1 MLYYPNN
8 SHALKRGTG
17 ELFFAKQLDCIN
29 FHFRFKSYFTLYA
42 RHTRPHTNNCHHYK
56 IYCMNILEIKVL
68 KGPNYWSVRRPKLI
82 QMKLALEEMEQRP
95 TDTIEGFTERLE
107 NLFPTLIEHRCSVG
121 TRGGFFERVRT
132 GTWMGH
138 VIEHIALEIQTLAGM
153 DTGFGRTRTANDGPG
168 VYYVCF
174 TYMEEDAGVF
184 AAKAAVR
191 IAQALTDNVEYNIE
205 DDIQKLREIRENT
218 RLGPSTGCIVEEAAK
233 RNIPYIRL
241 NKQSLVQLGY
251 GVHQKRIRAT
261 IASTTSNI
269 AVDIAGDKEETK
281 LLLSAA
287 EIPVP
292 GGTVVKTIEAL
303 KDAVEKYTYPL
314 VIKPIDGNHGKGNTT
329 NIVNWEQSVK
339 AFEAAQVYGRNV
351 IVEKFITGFDFRCL
365 VINNKFICA
374 ALRTPA
380 SVVGDGK
387 NNIQYLIDETN
398 KDSRRGFAHE
408 KVLTQITV
416 DGSTMKMLEDKGYTL
431 DTIPAK
437 DERVLLKTTA
447 NLSTGGTSIDV
458 TDEVHPANVFMCER
472 ISKIIG
478 LDICGIDIM
487 ATDLRTP
494 VNENGGAVLE
504 VNAAP
509 GFRMH
514 IEPAEGLGRNVAEP
528 VIDMLFPKGSV
539 GRIPIIAITGTNGKT
554 TTTRLTAHI
563 AKCAGKKV
571 GYTTSDGVYIQN
583 QLMMKGDCTGP
594 LSSAFVLKDP
604 TVDFAVLECA
614 RGGILKAGLAF
625 QHCDVG
631 VVTNV
636 AADHIGLGGINSIQ
650 QMAKVKAVV
659 PETVFPH
666 GYAIL
671 NAEDDLVY
679 AMRTD
684 LKCNVGLFSM
694 NEHSPRIKEHCARG
708 GLATVFENGYIT
720 IMKGNWKIRVMPAK
734 DIPLTYEG
742 KAIHNI
748 ANCLPAVL
756 ATYLYRDIT
765 IEDIR
770 QGLQTF
776 IPGESLTPGRLNFFH
791 FKNIT
796 FLADF
801 AHNPHGLKLLCDF
814 ISKLDYKR
822 KIGVISGTGD
832 RRDEDIMELGE
843 ISAQYFDEIIIRCDK
858 NLRGRTADEIISLL
872 QQGIAK
878 VKPQVPTKVIANEN
892 EALEY
897 IYEHQVP
904 GALYTIMCD
913 VVAGAL
919 DKIKELKA
927 REETATG

>member
-1 MLYYPNN
+1 M
-8 SHALKRGTG
+8 
-17 ELFFAKQLDCIN
+17 
-29 FHFRFKSYFTLYA
+29 
-42 RHTRPHTNNCHHYK
+42 K
-56 IYCMNILEIKVL
+56 IVEIKVL
-68 KGPNYWSVRRPKLI
+68 KGPNYWSVRRTKLI
-82 QMKLALEEMEQRP
+82 QMKLDLEEMEQRP
-95 TDTIEGFTERLE
+95 TNSIDGFRQRLE
-107 NLFPTLIEHRCSVG
+107 KMFPTMIEHRCSVG
-121 TRGGFFERVRT
+121 HRGGFFERVDE

-153 DTGFGRTRTANDGPG
+153 DVGFGRTRAANEKEG

-174 TYMEEDAGVF
+174 TYMEEDAGVY
-184 AAKAAVR
+184 AAKASVR
-191 IAQALTDNVEYNIE
+191 IAQAVTDGVEYDLDE
-205 DDIQKLREIRENT
+205 DIQKLREIREDT
-218 RLGPSTGCIVEEAAK
+218 RLGPSTGCIVDEAAK

-251 GVHQKRIRAT
+251 GVNQKRIRAT

-269 AVDIAGDKEETK
+269 AVDIACNKEETK
-281 LLLSAA
+281 MLLEAA

-292 GGTVVKTIEAL
+292 RGTVIRTEAGL
-303 KDAVEKYTYPL
+303 DEAIQKFGYPL

-329 NIVNWEQSVK
+329 NITNREQ
-339 AFEAAQVYGRNV
+339 AIRALEAAKQYGRNV
-351 IVEKFITGFDFRCL
+351 IVERFITGYDFRCL

-380 SVVGDGK
+380 SVVGDGVHT
-387 NNIQYLIDETN
+387 IQWLIDETN
-398 KDSRRGFAHE
+398 KDPRRGYGHE
-408 KVLTQITV
+408 KVLTQITM
-416 DGSTMKMLEDKGYTL
+416 DQFTQKMLDDAGITL
-431 DTIPAK
+431 ETIPGK
-437 DERVLLKTTA
+437 GERVLLKPTA
-447 NLSTGGTSIDV
+447 NLSTGGTSTDV
-458 TDEVHPANVFMCER
+458 TDEVHPTNIFMFER
-472 ISKIIG
+472 IAKIIG
-478 LDICGIDIM
+478 LDICGIDVM
-487 ATDLRTP
+487 AVDLRTP
-494 VNENGGAVLE
+494 VSENGGAILE

-514 IEPAEGLGRNVAEP
+514 IDPAEGLPRNVAEP

-539 GRIPIIAITGTNGKT
+539 GRIPIIAVTGTNGKT

-563 AKCAGKKV
+563 AKSAGKKV

-594 LSSAFVLKDP
+594 ISSTFVLKDP

-614 RGGILKAGLAF
+614 RGGILKSGLAF
-625 QHCDVG
+625 QNCDVG
-631 VVTNV
+631 IVTNV
-636 AADHIGLGGINSIQ
+636 AADHIGLGGIYTVE
-650 QMAKVKAVV
+650 QMAKVKSVV

-679 AMRTD
+679 AMKDGLT
-684 LKCNVGLFSM
+684 CNIALFSM
-694 NEHSPRIKEHCARG
+694 DENNPRIKEHCAGG
-708 GLATVFENGYIT
+708 GLATVYENGFVT
-720 IMKGNWKIRVMPAK
+720 IMKGNWKIRVMAAK

-742 KAIHNI
+742 KAVHNI

-756 ATYLYRDIT
+756 ATYLYRDIS
-765 IEDIR
+765 IDDIKL
-770 QGLQTF
+770 GLQTF
-776 IPGESLTPGRLNFFH
+776 MPGEALTPGRLNFFN
-791 FKNIT
+791 FRNIT

-814 ISKLDYKR
+814 VSKLEYKT
-822 KIGVISGTGD
+822 KVGVISGTGD

-843 ISAQYFDEIIIRCDK
+843 ISAQYFDQIIIRCDK
-858 NLRGRTADEIISLL
+858 NLRGRTADEIIGLL
-872 QQGIAK
+872 KQGIDK
-878 VKPQVPTKVIANEN
+878 VNPHVPTLTIANEN

-897 IYEHQVP
+897 IYANQVP

-927 REETATG
+927 REETE